1 MDMGIENY
9 LVASTLVCVMAQRL
23 VRRICPSCRMRA
35 DLPADVLKNINT
47 AISEAWTG
55 GGCEACAGTGY
66 KGRIGIFEVLPV
78 SGPIRELIMKRAT
91 IKEMKDKAVELG
103 MRTLRE
109 DGIEKV
115 KKGITTIDEVLR
127 VTQVEM

>member
-9 LVASTLVCVMAQRL
+9 LVASTLICVMAQRL
-23 VRRICPSCRMRA
+23 VRRICPHCKTKEEV
-35 DLPADVLKNINT
+35 PEDVLKK
-47 AISEAWTG
+47 ISGDIREVWTG
-55 GGCEACAGTGY
+55 KGCEACSGTGY
-66 KGRIGIFEVLPV
+66 KGRIGIFEVLPI
-78 SGPIRELIMKRAT
+78 SGPVRELVMKRAT

-115 KKGITTIDEVLR
+115 KKGVTTIDEVLR
-127 VTQVEM
+127 VTQVEL

>member
-23 VRRICPSCRMRA
+23 VRKICPLCKAKEEVSQ
-35 DLPADVLKNINT
+35 DVLGR
-47 AISEAWTG
+47 ISKDIREVWTG
-55 GGCEACAGTGY
+55 KGCEECSGTGY
-66 KGRIGIFEVLPV
+66 KGRIGIFEVLPIG
-78 SGPIRELIMKRAT
+78 GPIRELIMKRAT
-91 IKEMKDKAVELG
+91 IKEMKDLAISLG

-115 KKGITTIDEVLR
+115 KKGITTLDEVLR